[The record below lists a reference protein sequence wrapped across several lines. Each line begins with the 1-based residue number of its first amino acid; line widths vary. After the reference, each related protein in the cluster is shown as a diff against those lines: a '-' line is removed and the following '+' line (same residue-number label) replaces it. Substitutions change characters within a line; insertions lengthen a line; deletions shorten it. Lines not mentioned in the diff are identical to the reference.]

1 MNNTEIN
8 EIKVNGID
16 YVRKDSVSAPS
27 VSRDTCIVRCKEAGV
42 FFGQLELTDLANG
55 GKVVMKNARRLWY
68 WSGAASLSQ
77 LAVDGTSKPNDCK
90 FPVAVP
96 EITLAGCIE
105 IIPCTEKAAQS
116 INSVKVW
123 KA

>member
-1 MNNTEIN
+1 MMVKPERI
-8 EIKVNGID
+8 VID
-16 YVRKDSVSAPS
+16 DVTYVREDAQVGATSKDAV
-27 VSRDTCIVRCKEAGV
+27 IVRCQAAGC
-42 FFGQLELTDLANG
+42 FFGQLVASDL
-55 GKVVMKNARRLWY
+55 GKGYVKLSKARRLWY

-96 EITLAGCIE
+96 EIEVTGVLE
-105 IIPCTEKAAQS
+105 VIPCTAKAIES
-116 INSVKVW
+116 INAVAIW